1 MIKVVLSRKDDVLR
15 EQIELWLKEIL
26 NISALISG
34 FEAVRCPVVAL
45 DPEAVDGLLQDACL
59 AGKLMPEGVDKLS
72 QALPGED
79 LDRLLDQAVK
89 IGKRLNGVLR
99 DPIYVNDDRDREV
112 VVAQMAL
119 HGQLDELRT
128 RLEDDLPTEQ
138 LRSLWKQHERAH
150 LEGY

>member
-1 MIKVVLSRKDDVLR
+1 MAIIREDGVVR

-45 DPEAVDGLLQDACL
+45 DPEAVDGLLQDAGV
-59 AGKLMPEGVDKLS
+59 AGKLVPEGFDKLS
-72 QALPGED
+72 QALSGED
-79 LDRLLDQAVK
+79 LEHLLDQAVK

-119 HGQLDELRT
+119 HGQLDGLRA
-128 RLEDDLPTEQ
+128 RLGDDLPTEQ

>member
-1 MIKVVLSRKDDVLR
+1 VREKV
-15 EQIELWLKEIL
+15 ELWLKEVL
-26 NISALISG
+26 KISALISG

-45 DPEAVDGLLQDACL
+45 DPEAVDGVLQDAGV
-59 AGKLMPEGVDKLS
+59 AGKLAPEGVDKLS
-72 QALPGED
+72 QALSGED
-79 LDRLLDQAVK
+79 LERLLDQAVK

-119 HGQLDELRT
+119 HRQLDGLRT
-128 RLEDDLPTEQ
+128 RLGDDLPTEQ